1 VRPSRNK
8 PQKRHSTHRT
18 PGKPVAHP
26 PRQKQAELPSNLER
40 IFGKH
45 SVRAVFLTRPR
56 AVRRLIIAGD
66 ESYHAD
72 FIEMAGRTGVKAE
85 FLPWPEFE
93 RLGHFT
99 KDEKHQGIFI
109 LAEPRKIYAE
119 KDFESLAEARVVLA
133 LDQISNPQNFATI
146 LRSAAFFGVDAV
158 IVLRDRSVDVSSE
171 VVRYAVGGAEFVKI
185 FRVTNLSQ
193 GLDVLKELG
202 FAVIGLDERGEK
214 TLAETV
220 FPEKIVFVIGAEGEG
235 LRPKTK
241 KYCDAL
247 VRIPGGRP
255 GLESLNAGVATA
267 VAVAEIFRN
276 TPSRAS

>member
-1 VRPSRNK
+1 VSPSRNK
-8 PQKRHSTHRT
+8 PQKRRFAHA
-18 PGKPVAHP
+18 PGKPVPHP
-26 PRQKQAELPSNLER
+26 PRQKPTQPSANLER

-56 AVRRLIIAGD
+56 AIRRLIIAGD

-72 FIEMAGRTGVKAE
+72 FIEMAERAGVKPE
-85 FLPWPEFE
+85 FLTWPEFD

-109 LAEPRKIYAE
+109 LAEPRRIYAE
-119 KDFESLAEARVVLA
+119 KDFDSLAEARVVLA

-146 LRSAAFFGVDAV
+146 LRSAAFFGVEAV

-193 GLDVLKELG
+193 GLAELKDLG

-220 FPEKIVFVIGAEGEG
+220 FPEKIVFVVGAEGEG

-276 TPSRAS
+276 ATHTTP